1 MEFCYHLILE
11 ERFFFVN
18 LLCQEIFKKFSD
30 PDLKL
35 NCKKSW
41 LKKTIQQK
49 ENLCKLA
56 IKKFLANINELPN
69 SIILNSIQNDI
80 NKMPIR
86 IFISIS
92 ESINSSQKS
101 ILIRNFEKFIKNEID
116 QSLQV
121 LHEEKKDLNKI
132 RRL

>member
-1 MEFCYHLILE
+1 MA
-11 ERFFFVN
+11 
-18 LLCQEIFKKFSD
+18 
-30 PDLKL
+30 
-35 NCKKSW
+35 
-41 LKKTIQQK
+41 KKTIQQK

>member
-1 MEFCYHLILE
+1 MA
-11 ERFFFVN
+11 
-18 LLCQEIFKKFSD
+18 
-30 PDLKL
+30 
-35 NCKKSW
+35 
-41 LKKTIQQK
+41 KKTILEK

-86 IFISIS
+86 VFISIS

-101 ILIRNFEKFIKNEID
+101 ILIRNLEKFIKNEID

-121 LHEEKKDLNKI
+121 LNEEKKDLNKI